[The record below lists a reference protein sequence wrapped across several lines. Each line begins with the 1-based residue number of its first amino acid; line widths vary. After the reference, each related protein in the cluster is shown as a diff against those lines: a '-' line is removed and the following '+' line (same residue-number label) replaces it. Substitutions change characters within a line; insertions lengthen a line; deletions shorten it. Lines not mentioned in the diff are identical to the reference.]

1 MRARRRFSVLAACL
15 AAAFASGVAI
25 PATSHAD
32 TTVVS
37 CPTGGGGDQ
46 ITRGFYV
53 SDYPGSNLGSV
64 KLTYFPLAPPPIS
77 ITLTAR
83 TGSYDG
89 PILGSATVSVS
100 PPETA
105 TFDFGGAPVAPG
117 STITFAHSIGGGD
130 PDGYAFFDY
139 GEASLG
145 DPSDPNACPGV
156 TETGGTT
163 PPLDTFRRASMGL
176 TITALPTPPPTP
188 SVTPASQKDP
198 KCKRLRKK
206 LKRQKRNLASTTAS
220 EKRAEIQPNIA
231 DTKHRLK
238 RLGCQ

>member
-1 MRARRRFSVLAACL
+1 V
-15 AAAFASGVAI
+15 VI
-25 PATSHAD
+25 PATSQAD

-53 SDYPGSNLGSV
+53 SDYPGSNLGRV
-64 KLTYFPLAPPPIS
+64 TLTYFPLAPPPIS

-83 TGSYDG
+83 AGTYDG
-89 PILGSATVSVS
+89 PIVGTATVSVS

-130 PDGYAFFDY
+130 PDGYAYFDY

-145 DPSDPNACPGV
+145 NSSDPNACPGV
-156 TETGGTT
+156 TETDGTA
-163 PPLDTFRRASMGL
+163 PPLDNFRRASMGL
-176 TITALPTPPPTP
+176 TITALPAPPATP
-188 SVTPASQKDP
+188 SVTPAPQTGP
-198 KCKRLRKK
+198 NPNCKRLRKK
-206 LKRQKRNLASTTAS
+206 LKRQKRHLASATAS
-220 EKRAEIQPNIA
+220 EKRAEIQTNIA
-231 DTKHRLK
+231 DTKHRLQ
-238 RLGCQ
+238 RLGCR